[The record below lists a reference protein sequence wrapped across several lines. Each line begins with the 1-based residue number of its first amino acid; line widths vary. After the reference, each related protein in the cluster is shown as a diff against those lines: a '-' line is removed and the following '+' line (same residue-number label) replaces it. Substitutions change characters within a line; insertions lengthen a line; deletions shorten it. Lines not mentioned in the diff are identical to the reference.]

1 MLLYQTHNS
10 IGEDIYN
17 AFLYSNPE
25 WLIHFHKS
33 FELAVVIEG
42 DAVATV
48 DGVDY
53 NISKGQAVL
62 ITPYLLHSYSTPK
75 NCKLFVVVFSSS
87 YTENFARLTQNKRAD
102 NPVIDL
108 DELTWRIINEK
119 LLGEVSLGDK
129 SHVSVAKPHVYDIK
143 SALYA
148 ICALMVRST
157 SFTARNSDGKLV
169 FEILQYVENNF
180 MQDIT
185 LNSLAFHLG
194 YDYSYVSR
202 IFSANI
208 KVNFKTLVNQYRCD
222 YAKNLIVTTSKDFA
236 DIAYQSGFQSIR
248 SFNRAFKLVTGH
260 SPSHYRK

>member
-1 MLLYQTHNS
+1 MLMHQTHNS
-10 IGEDIYN
+10 IGEYIYN
-17 AFLYSNPE
+17 AFLYSNPD
-25 WLIHFHKS
+25 WFIHFHKS
-33 FELAVVIEG
+33 FELAVVTEG
-42 DAVATV
+42 SVVATI
-48 DGVDY
+48 DGIVY
-53 NISKGQAVL
+53 TIHKGQAVL
-62 ITPYLLHSYSTPK
+62 ITPYLLHSYATPD

-87 YTENFARLTQNKRAD
+87 YTENFARSVQNKRAD
-102 NPVIDL
+102 NPVIEL
-108 DELTWRIINEK
+108 DELTERIINEK
-119 LLGEVSLGDK
+119 LLGNATLGEK
-129 SHVSVAKPHVYDIK
+129 SHISVAKPHAYDIK

-148 ICALMVRST
+148 ICSLMVRST
-157 SFTARNSDGKLV
+157 NFSARNNDGKLV

-194 YDYSYVSR
+194 YDYSYISR
-202 IFSANI
+202 IFSTNI

-260 SPSHYRK
+260 PPSHYRK

>member
-1 MLLYQTHNS
+1 MLLHQTHNS

-17 AFLYSNPE
+17 AYLYRNPE

-33 FELAVVIEG
+33 FELAVVVEG
-42 DAVATV
+42 SAVATI

-53 NISKGQAVL
+53 TIGEGQAVL
-62 ITPYLLHSYSTPK
+62 ITPYLLHSYHTPE
-75 NCKLFVVVFSSS
+75 NCKMFVVVFSSS

-102 NPVIDL
+102 NPLIVLDDL
-108 DELTWRIINEK
+108 TKRIVLEK
-119 LLGEVSLGDK
+119 LLGNTQMDDNSI
-129 SHVSVAKPHVYDIK
+129 VSVPKPHTYDIK

-148 ICALMVRST
+148 ICALLVRST
-157 SFTARNSDGKLV
+157 NFSTRNNDGKLV

-180 MQDIT
+180 AQDIT
-185 LNSLAFHLG
+185 LNSLSFHLG

-222 YAKNLIVTTSKDFA
+222 FAKNLIVTTSKDFA
-236 DIAYQSGFQSIR
+236 DIAFQSGFQSIR
-248 SFNRAFKLVTGH
+248 SFNRVFKLVTGQ